1 MITKVKSIVLSSIQ
15 TKVLARAG
23 LFALFLILATFAPLL
38 KNQFITGPIVNAL
51 LFLSTVY
58 LGISAGLL
66 ISFLPSMFAFFTGLL
81 PLPLMPMIPFI
92 IISNAVLVLSFGI
105 FRKKSFWLSAISA
118 SLLKFL
124 FLFASSS
131 FIINFFIKQSL
142 PEKIVSM
149 MTWPQLITALS
160 GALIAFIVLKIKYE

>member
-1 MITKVKSIVLSSIQ
+1 MITKVKSVALNLIQ
-15 TKVLARAG
+15 TKILVKTS
-23 LFALFLILATFAPLL
+23 LFAIFLALATFAPLL
-38 KNQFITGPIVNAL
+38 KEQFITGPIVNAL
-51 LFLSTVY
+51 LFISTIY
-58 LGISAGLL
+58 LGVSAGLL
-66 ISFLPSMFAFFTGLL
+66 ISFLPSIFAFFVGLL
-81 PLPLMPMIPFI
+81 PFI
-92 IISNAVLVLSFGI
+92 IISNVILVLSFGV
-105 FRKKSFWLSAISA
+105 FRKKSFWLSAVVA

-124 FLFASSS
+124 FLFTSSS